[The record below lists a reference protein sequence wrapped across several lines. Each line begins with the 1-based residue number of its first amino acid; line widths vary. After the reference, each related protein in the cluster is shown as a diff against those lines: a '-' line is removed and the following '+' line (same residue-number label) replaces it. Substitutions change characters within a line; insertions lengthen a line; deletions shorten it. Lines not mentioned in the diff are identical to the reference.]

1 MAAAWQQDDA
11 RFMAR
16 ALELARRGSYT
27 TDPNPR
33 VGCVIVKDGQIVGEG
48 WHHRAG
54 EPHAE
59 ILALAQAADQAR
71 GATAYITLEPC
82 CHHGRTP
89 PCAPQLVAA
98 GVQRVVTAMEDPH
111 PAVAGQGHALL
122 AAAGVEVQTGLMES
136 EARRLN
142 RGFLSRHERGRP
154 FVTVKLAC
162 SIDGRTALKNGQ
174 SKWITGEAARTDV
187 HRLRA
192 AASAVITGIDSV
204 LVDGAR
210 LNVRLSAEDLGIDGP
225 VRQPVR
231 VVLDSKLRLPPHAT
245 IFEEPGPVWI
255 YHRGQAMDTAA
266 AALLAEKATLLE
278 APWKAGVG
286 LDLSFILK
294 DLADRQINEV
304 LVEAGPKLAGAF
316 VAAGL
321 VDELVLYQAPIMLGH
336 EARPLLVLPTITRM
350 TDRWAWRFVETR
362 MVGQD
367 LRITLVPER
376 TP

>member
-1 MAAAWQQDDA
+1 
-11 RFMAR
+11 
-16 ALELARRGSYT
+16 
-27 TDPNPR
+27 
-33 VGCVIVKDGQIVGEG
+33 
-48 WHHRAG
+48 
-54 EPHAE
+54 
-59 ILALAQAADQAR
+59 
-71 GATAYITLEPC
+71 
-82 CHHGRTP
+82 
-89 PCAPQLVAA
+89 
-98 GVQRVVTAMEDPH
+98 
-111 PAVAGQGHALL
+111 
-122 AAAGVEVQTGLMES
+122 
-136 EARRLN
+136 
-142 RGFLSRHERGRP
+142 
-154 FVTVKLAC
+154 
-162 SIDGRTALKNGQ
+162 
-174 SKWITGEAARTDV
+174 
-187 HRLRA
+187 
-192 AASAVITGIDSV
+192 
-204 LVDGAR
+204 
-210 LNVRLSAEDLGIDGP
+210 
-225 VRQPVR
+225 
-231 VVLDSKLRLPPHAT
+231 
-245 IFEEPGPVWI
+245 
-255 YHRGQAMDTAA
+255 MDTAA